1 MYRELTV
8 ARVRGHEEEDHVEV
22 LFLESARI
30 YRLPRARP
38 DFDELLGRLREGET
52 VQVAFTPPDGDVIDD
67 VQAPASPQ
75 TGEIDD

>member
-8 ARVRGHEEEDHVEV
+8 ARVRGHEEEGHVEV

-38 DFDELLGRLREGET
+38 DFDDLLERLREGAT
-52 VQVAFTPPDGDVIDD
+52 VRVVFTPPDGDVIDD
-67 VQAPASPQ
+67 VQVPASPQ
-75 TGEIDD
+75 TGETDG